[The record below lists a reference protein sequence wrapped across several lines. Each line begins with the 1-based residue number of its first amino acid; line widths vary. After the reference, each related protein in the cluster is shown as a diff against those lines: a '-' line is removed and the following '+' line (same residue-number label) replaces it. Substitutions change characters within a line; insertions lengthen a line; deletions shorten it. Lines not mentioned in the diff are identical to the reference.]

1 MKKFSIHILGFAF
14 LAILLT
20 SCHLGGN
27 YKALIVTGQNNH
39 LWETSSPILKQL
51 LEQTRIFKADIVK
64 TPAKGGDMSTFNPEF
79 SKYEVV
85 VLDYNG
91 DSWSEKTKAA
101 FVKYVKDGGG
111 VVVYHAANNAFPEWK
126 EFNEIIGIGGWG
138 NRSEKDGPYFYYS
151 VANNKRNEKLVQDTT
166 AGRGGSHGKQH
177 EFKIK
182 NRVLDHPI
190 TKGLPVAWFH
200 GKDELYSELRG
211 PGKNMTILATAYAD
225 TVMKGTGRNEP
236 ILMTITYG
244 KGRIFQTVLGNADE
258 NGGPS
263 MQCVGFITT
272 FQRGAEWAASG
283 EVTQEVPA
291 DFPSAVTVS
300 LRPNFSVM
308 TIEEDLAKIAQYD
321 LTKSTKYFVNLQHHM
336 RKEAKTA
343 SGFKKFEKMMLVVLE
358 DKAATVEG
366 KKLLLGELSWMGSSE
381 SIPVIQKLTE
391 NPELKAAAEAAL
403 ERINTAK

>member
-1 MKKFSIHILGFAF
+1 MQNLFIHFWENAERINLTVSI
-14 LAILLT
+14 
-20 SCHLGGN
+20 
-27 YKALIVTGQNNH
+27 KAYLFESVRNRCINH
-39 LWETSSPILKQL
+39 LRDLNIHDKHNLLYLETQLNYENYSDTPDPEIILKINAAISQL
-51 LEQTRIFKADIVK
+51 PKQMSEIFRLKYLEGKKLKEIATLSQVSENTIKTQLQRAKDKIRRI
-64 TPAKGGDMSTFNPEF
+64 
-79 SKYEVV
+79 
-85 VLDYNG
+85 L
-91 DSWSEKTKAA
+91 
-101 FVKYVKDGGG
+101 
-111 VVVYHAANNAFPEWK
+111 
-126 EFNEIIGIGGWG
+126 
-138 NRSEKDGPYFYYS
+138 
-151 VANNKRNEKLVQDTT
+151 
-166 AGRGGSHGKQH
+166 
-177 EFKIK
+177 
-182 NRVLDHPI
+182 
-190 TKGLPVAWFH
+190 

-225 TVMKGTGRNEP
+225 TLMNGTGRNEP

-244 KGRIFQTVLGNADE
+244 IGRIFQTVLGNADE

-283 EVTQEVPA
+283 AVTQEVPF
-291 DFPSAVTVS
+291 DFPTAVTVS

-308 TIEEDLAKIAQYD
+308 TIEDDLAKIAQYD

-391 NPELKAAAEAAL
+391 NSELKAAAEAAL